1 MSDRD
6 DRPAGILEGDL
17 DAIADGDGLAR
28 RDAEW
33 IARDTRNMNA
43 VLAAMGERLGERI
56 RTAVDEAVDEA
67 ADRVPVDGAV
77 VPLRQRPAS
86 RRRVMVGLAAAA
98 AIAAL
103 MLVRGGKTEE
113 SPGRFTSATPSMVS
127 EMEVEAD
134 RPFAVFP
141 TTDPDIAV
149 VWLLDLEESE

>member
-17 DAIADGDGLAR
+17 DAIADGDSSAGR
-28 RDAEW
+28 SAER

-56 RTAVDEAVDEA
+56 RTAVDEVVDEA

-77 VPLRQRPAS
+77 VLLRRPAP

-98 AIAAL
+98 AIAAV

-113 SPGRFTSATPSMVS
+113 GPGRFATAAPSMVS

>member
-6 DRPAGILEGDL
+6 DRPAGILERDL
-17 DAIADGDGLAR
+17 DTNVEGDGSTG
-28 RDAEW
+28 RDAER

-67 ADRVPVDGAV
+67 ADRVPVDEAV
-77 VPLRQRPAS
+77 VPLRRPAS

-103 MLVRGGKTEE
+103 MLIRGDEVE
-113 SPGRFTSATPSMVS
+113 DEASRLADATPSMVS

-134 RPFAVFP
+134 GPFVVFP
-141 TTDPDIAV
+141 TADPDIAV
-149 VWLLDLEESE
+149 VWLLDLQESE